1 MNNQK
6 LISLSLSKLFETITQ
21 MRNIILFILLFS
33 SITTVWAQSDTVFIR
48 YNKNEYDEPIEYSV
62 DTVIFGGSNM
72 RTILYKTM
80 LLPNTGRQQNAK
92 GYGLFIDS
100 VAIMPCENSR
110 ERPDYI
116 NEVNSVISTKDSF
129 VIQIK
134 FWGNC
139 CHQFLCDID
148 ITDDSTLNI
157 ITIGYG
163 MFCSC
168 DCCYGLNLYFEPLH
182 EVFEDFNKLKYI
194 TINGDE
200 KKKFIVNYK

>member
-1 MNNQK
+1 MK
-6 LISLSLSKLFETITQ
+6 
-21 MRNIILFILLFS
+21 NIILLVLFFS

-48 YNKNEYDEPIEYSV
+48 YNQSEYDEPINYTV
-62 DTVIFGGSNM
+62 DTVIFGDANM
-72 RTILYKTM
+72 RTLLYKTI
-80 LLPNTGRQQNAK
+80 LLPETRNQQYAK
-92 GYGLFIDS
+92 GYGLFLDS
-100 VAIMPCENSR
+100 VAIAPCENSR

-116 NEVNSVISTKDSF
+116 NKVNSVISTKDSF

-139 CHQFLCDID
+139 CHHFLCDIE
-148 ITDDSTLNI
+148 IANDSTLNI

-163 MFCSC
+163 MYCSC
-168 DCCYGLNLYFEPLH
+168 DCCYGLNLYFDSLYEGY
-182 EVFEDFNKLKYI
+182 EDFNKLKYI

>member
-1 MNNQK
+1 
-6 LISLSLSKLFETITQ
+6 
-21 MRNIILFILLFS
+21 MRNIILFVLLFS

-48 YNKNEYDEPIEYSV
+48 HNQSEYDQPIEYTV

-72 RTILYKTM
+72 RTLLYKTT
-80 LLPNTGRQQNAK
+80 LLPETRNQQYAK
-92 GYGLFIDS
+92 NYGLFIDS
-100 VAIMPCENSR
+100 VAIAPCENSASR

-116 NEVNSVISTKDSF
+116 NKVNSIVSTKDSF
-129 VIQIK
+129 FIQIK

-139 CHQFLCDID
+139 CHQFLCDIE
-148 ITDDSTLNI
+148 IADDSTLNI

-163 MFCSC
+163 MYCSC

-182 EVFEDFNKLKYI
+182 KIFEDFNKLKYI

-200 KKKFIVNYK
+200 RKKFIVNYK